1 MISWLIEKLIQKN
14 DIERYSKQNFNNEY
28 SNLLEYGFSFLSN
41 IVLSIAQERSRSRP
55 NLRAPLKFHEERES
69 GQERKIKKNKGR

>member
-28 SNLLEYGFSFLSN
+28 SNLFARIAWNTVFLSFRT
-41 IVLSIAQERSRSRP
+41 LCSR
-55 NLRAPLKFHEERES
+55 LRKNDREV
-69 GQERKIKKNKGR
+69 GLIYELH